1 LEQNLSVIKEDNTHE
16 NSLLGLQILV
26 VDDDIVN
33 QTVYRQ
39 NLTSLKALVTISNNG
54 REALKVIE
62 NNDFD
67 LILMDLNMPIMG
79 GIETALKI
87 RQLEGSKSE
96 IPIIAITADSNPHT
110 KEKILEAGMN
120 DFLPKH
126 CNENFL
132 LEKICLHLNTD

>member
-132 LEKICLHLNTD
+132 LEKIWLHLNTD

>member
-1 LEQNLSVIKEDNTHE
+1 MEQNLSVIKEDNTHE

-132 LEKICLHLNTD
+132 LEKIWLHLNTD